1 MKSRRTFIKLLAGI
15 SAFIIPWTILPRY
28 WGQKIEALLG
38 KPPVKLD
45 FSAEADQ
52 DRQRPSPE
60 ALEKKAY
67 DDILAL
73 SHPDMQGR
81 RAGTA
86 GETRALVYIQEQL
99 ESLRLKPCGEEGYWQ
114 MFSVPPMQERY
125 INGRALFRPN
135 EADSLRM
142 PAANIL
148 AGLPGR
154 NQSQSLIISAH
165 YDHLGIYDGKLCPGA
180 NDNASGVG
188 CILQVMRL
196 LVQDSLKGSQPRL
209 NIVAAFWGAE
219 EMGFLGSKHFVK
231 KPTIPL
237 SEIKGVINYDTV
249 GNGEKK
255 DFILW
260 SAGDSPYLD
269 NIRKAIQKNKA
280 EIELVA
286 GQGHQSDEASFS
298 NTGIPAV
305 TILSKD
311 WLLKNHTSQDDI
323 TMINQE
329 KLATACSVLYDV
341 VKEIAY

>member
-154 NQSQSLIISAH
+154 NTKPILIISAH
-165 YDHLGIYDGKLCPGA
+165 YDHLGFTTA
-180 NDNASGVG
+180 NYARARMTMPQESAYSS
-188 CILQVMRL
+188 VMRL
-196 LVQDSLKGSQPRL
+196 LSRFSKEANPL
-209 NIVAAFWGAE
+209 NIGQLLGAE
-219 EMGFLGSKHFVK
+219 EMVSLVLNISSKNRQFLFLKLKGLLIMIPSAMVK
-231 KPTIPL
+231 KRTLFSGRP
-237 SEIKGVINYDTV
+237 ETV
-249 GNGEKK
+249 LIWITSGKQFKRTKRKSNWLRG
-255 DFILW
+255 
-260 SAGDSPYLD
+260 
-269 NIRKAIQKNKA
+269 KAIKA
-280 EIELVA
+280 MKL
-286 GQGHQSDEASFS
+286 
-298 NTGIPAV
+298 
-305 TILSKD
+305 LSA
-311 WLLKNHTSQDDI
+311 I
-323 TMINQE
+323 RG
-329 KLATACSVLYDV
+329 YRR
-341 VKEIAY
+341 